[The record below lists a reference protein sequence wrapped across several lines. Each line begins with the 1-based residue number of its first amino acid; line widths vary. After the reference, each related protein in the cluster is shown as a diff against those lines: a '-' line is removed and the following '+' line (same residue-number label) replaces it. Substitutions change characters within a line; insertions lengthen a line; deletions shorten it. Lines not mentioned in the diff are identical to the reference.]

1 MDRATQEKL
10 DKLHDLSDM
19 FTRKIDLEERR
30 RQELKGQTE
39 AYLARSM
46 DMRRSMGGMNAGK
59 ENSTRVSK
67 QVKVLE
73 NRLDKALVKFNVAL
87 AQNKEL
93 RNEIDNLRR
102 ERVVFDQIY
111 NKLEKELHEKKMEMA
126 NIIEISNIAYEARG
140 QAQNEIAALKAQAD
154 REQQAY
160 EGEWKDLGNIIENDS
175 RQHELRLDRAQ
186 GKTTLGKMTK
196 DQEEALKKKGAQL
209 SWVVGKNASK
219 SQFQDQKV
227 QSFEEAFEK
236 VHKVTGL
243 DKIDD
248 IVTTFIQK
256 EDMNYSLYNYLNEL
270 NQEVERLQEDITEI
284 NAEID
289 RYRGQGQNMD
299 HRNTQMVT
307 ELEEKLA
314 EEAAVEEA
322 YEAKFQATQKTV
334 AAVRQSIGPLFNKIG
349 CNTPASQDVLGD
361 EGVGE
366 QNVLQYMGFIEA
378 RVNEIVN
385 RYFAFISQGGQADA
399 ELRAA
404 MGPPTPAGQTNI
416 SIYPPST
423 TNDESGGDSDDTEEE
438 LDDCPLTREEL
449 TVKTLMTISRRSDRS
464 RVKSSRKK

>member
-1 MDRATQEKL
+1 M
-10 DKLHDLSDM
+10 
-19 FTRKIDLEERR
+19 
-30 RQELKGQTE
+30 
-39 AYLARSM
+39 
-46 DMRRSMGGMNAGK
+46 
-59 ENSTRVSK
+59 
-67 QVKVLE
+67 
-73 NRLDKALVKFNVAL
+73 
-87 AQNKEL
+87 
-93 RNEIDNLRR
+93 
-102 ERVVFDQIY
+102 
-111 NKLEKELHEKKMEMA
+111 
-126 NIIEISNIAYEARG
+126 
-140 QAQNEIAALKAQAD
+140 
-154 REQQAY
+154 
-160 EGEWKDLGNIIENDS
+160 
-175 RQHELRLDRAQ
+175 
-186 GKTTLGKMTK
+186 
-196 DQEEALKKKGAQL
+196 
-209 SWVVGKNASK
+209 VGKNASK

-243 DKIDD
+243 DNIDD

-270 NQEVERLQEDITEI
+270 NQEVERLQEDIGEI

-322 YEAKFQATQKTV
+322 YEAKFQVTQKTV
-334 AAVRQSIGPLFNKIG
+334 AAVRQAIGPLFNKIG
-349 CNTPASQDVLGD
+349 CNTPASREVLGD
-361 EGVGE
+361 EGVSE

-385 RYFAFISQGGQADA
+385 RYFTSISQGGQADA

-404 MGPPTPAGQTNI
+404 MGPPTPAGQTSI

-423 TNDESGGDSDDTEEE
+423 TNDESGGDSDDSEEE
-438 LDDCPLTREEL
+438 LDDRPLTREEL